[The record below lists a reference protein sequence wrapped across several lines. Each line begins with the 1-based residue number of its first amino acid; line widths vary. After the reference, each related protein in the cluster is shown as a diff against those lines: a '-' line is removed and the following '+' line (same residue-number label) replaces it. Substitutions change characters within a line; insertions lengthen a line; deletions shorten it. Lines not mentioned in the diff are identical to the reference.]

1 MRKRSF
7 LLLSLLFT
15 LCSSVF
21 ADAYTMN
28 FNTPIATGDHNFAVA
43 SNWGHV
49 VGTNNYDGLGPY
61 YMTYSY
67 TADGGFGG
75 TGALCANRQYAG
87 DYGGG
92 GECYDLLVSPV
103 VSGEITMKVK
113 ASSSASGS
121 IPSYVEIYK
130 MNETGTAYGDLIQRF
145 TAVDGYT
152 DIEGENDW
160 KLISL
165 TLAEDQRIG
174 IRAQHAYLDDFTAA
188 NAVIIPEKRI
198 SITTAVPSDVNGTIY
213 WDQQANGKVLVKYVV
228 TVTNNGEVDLTQGM
242 EDYSISIFNRTDNT
256 VYATVPVPQDLAIGA
271 TSDEFEVSAE
281 VEPTIWP
288 NTYTYINMDLKE
300 NLKGSVVKR
309 AQSNYYAYEPKFV
322 FRVSESTSTSWSKCV
337 L

>member
-28 FNTPIATGDHNFAVA
+28 FNTPIATGDYSFAVA

-121 IPSYVEIYK
+121 IPR
-130 MNETGTAYGDLIQRF
+130 M
-145 TAVDGYT
+145 
-152 DIEGENDW
+152 
-160 KLISL
+160 
-165 TLAEDQRIG
+165 
-174 IRAQHAYLDDFTAA
+174 
-188 NAVIIPEKRI
+188 
-198 SITTAVPSDVNGTIY
+198 
-213 WDQQANGKVLVKYVV
+213 
-228 TVTNNGEVDLTQGM
+228 
-242 EDYSISIFNRTDNT
+242 
-256 VYATVPVPQDLAIGA
+256 
-271 TSDEFEVSAE
+271 
-281 VEPTIWP
+281 
-288 NTYTYINMDLKE
+288 
-300 NLKGSVVKR
+300 
-309 AQSNYYAYEPKFV
+309 
-322 FRVSESTSTSWSKCV
+322 
-337 L
+337 